1 MEIIYEASDVFG
13 DDLNALALA
22 CSIYA
27 DETARAI
34 IKDFEARRFGKYE
47 SVLTKVVDT
56 FTREDV
62 ERFRAMAKVDYT
74 EALRTL
80 EMTAEWLRLSEF
92 EISKKKAREEL
103 ENIEKINEVSGVLYE
118 MLLKITGKKEPVK
131 KKPVVRIY
139 GTKSLFEGMA

>member
-47 SVLTKVVDT
+47 AVLTKVVDT

-74 EALRTL
+74 EALKTL
-80 EMTAEWLRLSEF
+80 EVTSEWLRLSEF
-92 EISKKKAREEL
+92 KIPKKRAKEELAKVRRIFQLASDLNWQLAAIAGESKKYQGEL
-103 ENIEKINEVSGVLYE
+103 LV
-118 MLLKITGKKEPVK
+118 
-131 KKPVVRIY
+131 
-139 GTKSLFEGMA
+139 